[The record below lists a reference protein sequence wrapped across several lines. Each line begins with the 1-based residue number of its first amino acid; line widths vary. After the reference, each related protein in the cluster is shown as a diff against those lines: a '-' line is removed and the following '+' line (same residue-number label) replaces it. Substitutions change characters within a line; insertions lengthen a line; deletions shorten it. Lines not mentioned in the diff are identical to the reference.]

1 MRHSLI
7 SSLVVV
13 VCLVV
18 LGVPSFA
25 EEPATPADKSA
36 KPYSSST
43 TGASKDEVDQLRG
56 ALASQ
61 QKAMESQQ
69 KTIEELK
76 TMVSALAQRLGT
88 TDAHFLPASGTQ
100 GARVQTLGYPV
111 PSLEEAL
118 GVSAASGQTAQA
130 NLVHQ
135 KAPEK
140 KASNNLEWTVG
151 GTKVQLYGHSDV
163 SYDYV
168 DNGISSA
175 MTLTKYSPA
184 GLGGYTPQ
192 QMVARSNNGWL
203 GQVSSNLSYFGVRGS
218 HKINDYLT
226 GVFQFETEVM
236 MSDTPG
242 PTSDLQCK
250 YCLGSR
256 DTYVGVSGPWG
267 AVKLGKEDAPYKKTT
282 TGAFDPFIN
291 TIGDQRSIIGNSGG
305 DNRAEFMG
313 RVSHAIWYESPT
325 YKGLYASILFAPGQN
340 RSSDNGGYPRGEP
353 NCAGGNGAFTL
364 SLANKG
370 NVPEGADL
378 NSLIIPPDINPC
390 NDGAFGNVLSA
401 AATYRGYGLYA
412 FGGYEHHGQVNR
424 TGDLIG
430 VADEAAWKFG
440 LEYTFKKT
448 GTTPSFVYEKLKRY
462 GATALSA
469 AIGQPIVDPT
479 LNERS
484 RPNAT
489 WLALRQKL
497 TKKDTLN
504 FSWIYAGK
512 TPGDAGNC
520 APEAIPANCAGP
532 PFTPVN
538 TINNSANMYAV
549 GVKHTLSRNMSTY
562 FVYARQAN
570 HADAH
575 YDLGAIGHG
584 VVVDK
589 KDFAGSGFPGTRLQG
604 LSAGLTFDF

>member
-1 MRHSLI
+1 MRRSLI
-7 SSLVVV
+7 F
-13 VCLVV
+13 CLVV
-18 LGVPSFA
+18 FLVALTLPSFA
-25 EEPATPADKSA
+25 EEPATPADKPA
-36 KPYSSST
+36 KPYSSSAA
-43 TGASKDEVDQLRG
+43 GVSKDEVEQLRG

-69 KTIEELK
+69 QTIEELK
-76 TMVSALAQRLGT
+76 SMVSALAQRLGT
-88 TDAHFLPASGTQ
+88 TDARVLPASGTQ
-100 GARVQTLGYPV
+100 GAHVQTLGY
-111 PSLEEAL
+111 SM
-118 GVSAASGQTAQA
+118 SGDPLATLTSPGQS
-130 NLVHQ
+130 NLAPQ

-140 KASNNLEWTVG
+140 KPSNNLEWTVG
-151 GTKVQLYGHSDV
+151 GTKVQIYGHSDV

-168 DNGISSA
+168 DNGISAA
-175 MTLTKYSPA
+175 MEATSPFLGPA
-184 GLGGYTPQ
+184 G
-192 QMVARSNNGWL
+192 AFRANNGWL

-256 DTYVGVSGPWG
+256 DTYVGISGPWG
-267 AVKLGKEDAPYKKTT
+267 AIKLGKEDAPYKKTT
-282 TGAFDPFIN
+282 TGAFDPFLN
-291 TIGDQRSIIGNSGG
+291 SIGDARSIIGNSGG

-313 RVSHAIWYESPT
+313 RVSHAIWYETPT
-325 YKGLYASILFAPGQN
+325 HKGLYASILFAPNQN

-390 NDGAFGNVLSA
+390 NDGSFGNVLSA
-401 AATYRGYGLYA
+401 AVTYRGYGLYA

-424 TGDLIG
+424 TGDLVG
-430 VADEAAWKFG
+430 VADEAAWKVG

-462 GATALSA
+462 GATAVSA
-469 AIGQPIVDPT
+469 LDGQPIVDPT

-484 RPNAT
+484 RPTAT

-512 TPGDAGNC
+512 TPGDPGNC
-520 APEAIPANCAGP
+520 AAETAAPGTGCAGP
-532 PFTPVN
+532 ADFTPVN
-538 TINNSANMYAV
+538 TINNSTNMYAV

-575 YDLGAIGHG
+575 YDLGAVGHG
-584 VVVDK
+584 IVVDK
-589 KDFAGSGFPGTRLQG
+589 KDFLGTSFNGTRLQG

>member
-1 MRHSLI
+1 MRRSLI

-18 LGVPSFA
+18 LGLPSFA

-36 KPYSSST
+36 KPYSSSS
-43 TGASKDEVDQLRG
+43 TGATKEEVNQLRG

-61 QKAMESQQ
+61 QQTMASQQ

-76 TMVSALAQRLGT
+76 AMVSEMAQRLGT
-88 TDAHFLPASGTQ
+88 ADARVLPAAGTQ
-100 GARVQTLGYPV
+100 GARVQTLGYTA

-118 GVSAASGQTAQA
+118 YGAAATGQTA
-130 NLVHQ
+130 LVPQ
-135 KAPEK
+135 QAPEK
-140 KASNNLEWTVG
+140 KKEPDKFEFSYS
-151 GTKVQLYGHSDV
+151 GTKVQIYGHSDV

-168 DNGISSA
+168 TNGITSA
-175 MTLTKYSPA
+175 MTLATYSPA
-184 GLGGYTPQ
+184 GLGGFTPS

-256 DTYVGVSGPWG
+256 DTYVGISGPWG
-267 AVKLGKEDAPYKKTT
+267 AIKLGKEDAPYKKTT

-313 RVSHAIWYESPT
+313 RVSHAIWYETPT
-325 YKGLYASILFAPGQN
+325 HKGLYGSILFAPGQN
-340 RSSDNGGYPRGEP
+340 RSTDNGAYPRGEP

-364 SLANKG
+364 SFANKG
-370 NVPEGADL
+370 NVAEGADL
-378 NSLIIPPDINPC
+378 NSLIVPADINPC
-390 NDGAFGNVLSA
+390 NDGAFGNVVSA
-401 AATYRGYGLYA
+401 AVTYRGYGLYA
-412 FGGYEHHGQVNR
+412 FTGYEHHGQVNR
-424 TGDLIG
+424 MGDLVG
-430 VADEAAWKFG
+430 VADEAAWKIG
-440 LEYTFKKT
+440 GEYTIKAT

-462 GATALSA
+462 AATAISA
-469 AIGQPIVDPT
+469 TLGQPFMDPT

-489 WLALRQKL
+489 WLAIRQKL
-497 TKKDTLN
+497 TNKDTFN
-504 FSWIYAGK
+504 FSWIHAGK
-512 TPGDAGNC
+512 TPGDPGNC
-520 APEAIPANCAGP
+520 SPGITCALGDPA
-532 PFTPVN
+532 TPVN
-538 TINNSANMYAV
+538 SINNSSNMYAA
-549 GVKHTLSRNMSTY
+549 GVKHSWSRNMTSY

-570 HADAH
+570 HPDAH
-575 YDLGAIGHG
+575 YDLGAVGHG
-584 VVVDK
+584 LVVDK
-589 KDFAGSGFPGTRLQG
+589 KDFTGTSFNGTTLQG
-604 LSAGLTFDF
+604 LSAGVTFDF

>member
-1 MRHSLI
+1 MRRSLI
-7 SSLVVV
+7 TSLVVV
-13 VCLVV
+13 VCLGM
-18 LGVPSFA
+18 LGLPSFA

-36 KPYSSST
+36 KPYSSSA

-76 TMVSALAQRLGT
+76 TMVSVLAQRLGT

-100 GARVQTLGYPV
+100 GAHVQTLGYNVSGDPLGGLA
-111 PSLEEAL
+111 SL
-118 GVSAASGQTAQA
+118 GQTAQS
-130 NLVHQ
+130 NLVPQ
-135 KAPEK
+135 NAPEK
-140 KASNNLEWTVG
+140 KPSNNLEWTVG
-151 GTKVQLYGHSDV
+151 GTRVQIYGHSDV

-168 DNGISSA
+168 DNGISAA
-175 MTLTKYSPA
+175 MEATNPL
-184 GLGGYTPQ
+184 LGPTG
-192 QMVARSNNGWL
+192 AIRGNNGWL
-203 GQVSSNLSYFGVRGS
+203 GQLSSNLSYFGVRGS

-256 DTYVGVSGPWG
+256 DTYVGISGPWG
-267 AVKLGKEDAPYKKTT
+267 AIKMGKEDAPYKKTT
-282 TGAFDPFIN
+282 TGEFDPFIN

-313 RVSHAIWYESPT
+313 RVSHAIWYETPT
-325 YKGLYASILFAPGQN
+325 HKGLYASILFAPNQN

-364 SLANKG
+364 SWANRG
-370 NVPEGADL
+370 NVPEVVVGP
-378 NSLIIPPDINPC
+378 NTNPC

-401 AATYRGYGLYA
+401 AATYRGHGLYA
-412 FGGYEHHGQVNR
+412 FGGYEHHAQVNR
-424 TGDLIG
+424 LGDLVG

-440 LEYTFKKT
+440 GEYTIKAT
-448 GTTPSFVYEKLKRY
+448 GTTPSFVYEKLKHY
-462 GATALSA
+462 GATAISA
-469 AIGQPIVDPT
+469 ADGQPTVLPGLD
-479 LNERS
+479 ERS

-489 WLALRQKL
+489 WLAVRQKL
-497 TKKDTLN
+497 TKNDTLN

-512 TPGDAGNC
+512 TPGDPGFCTAFSEDGNTC
-520 APEAIPANCAGP
+520 LAAP
-532 PFTPVN
+532 PVH
-538 TINNSANMYAV
+538 TVNNSSNMYAA
-549 GVKHTLSRNMSTY
+549 GVKHRWSRNMTSY

-570 HADAH
+570 HPDAH
-575 YDLGAIGHG
+575 YDLGAVGHG
-584 VVVDK
+584 IVVDK
-589 KDFAGSGFPGTRLQG
+589 KDFTGFSFNGTRLQG
-604 LSAGLTFDF
+604 LSGGLTFDF

>member
-1 MRHSLI
+1 MSLGEENM
-7 SSLVVV
+7 SRFLTTSAVF
-13 VCLVV
+13 V
-18 LGVPSFA
+18 LFLLASGTRA
-25 EEPATPADKSA
+25 LWAQGDRPASGN
-36 KPYSSST
+36 SSSSSAS
-43 TGASKDEVDQLRG
+43 ASKQEVDELRSEV
-56 ALASQ
+56 AAQ
-61 QKAMESQQ
+61 QQ
-69 KTIEELK
+69 TIEELR
-76 TMVSALAQRLGT
+76 TMVQQLVKQQGSG
-88 TDAHFLPASGTQ
+88 DAHVVNAAIIQSQPGAGEEPLAVAQKSEKGAPSKTDSG
-100 GARVQTLGYPV
+100 
-111 PSLEEAL
+111 
-118 GVSAASGQTAQA
+118 
-130 NLVHQ
+130 
-135 KAPEK
+135 K
-140 KASNNLEWTVG
+140 LEWSVG
-151 GTKVQLYGHSDV
+151 GTKVQLYGHADV

-168 DNGISSA
+168 DNGISPA
-175 MTLTKYSPA
+175 MEATNPL
-184 GLGGYTPQ
+184 LGPTG
-192 QMVARSNNGWL
+192 AIRGNNGWL
-203 GQVSSNLSYFGVRGS
+203 GQLSSNLSYFGVRGS

-267 AVKLGKEDAPYKKTT
+267 AIKMGKEDAPYKKTT
-282 TGAFDPFIN
+282 TGAFDPFLN
-291 TIGDQRSIIGNSGG
+291 SIGDARSIMGNSGG

-340 RSSDNGGYPRGEP
+340 RSTDNSAYPRGEP

-364 SLANKG
+364 SFANKG

-378 NSLIIPPDINPC
+378 YGLVGPNINPC

-401 AATYRGYGLYA
+401 SATYRGYGLYA

-424 TGDLIG
+424 TGDLVG

-469 AIGQPIVDPT
+469 AIGQPIVDPR
-479 LNERS
+479 LNERT

-497 TKKDTLN
+497 TNKDTLN

-512 TPGDAGNC
+512 TPGDPGFCSAVSADGTTC
-520 APEAIPANCAGP
+520 TEFAAPVD
-532 PFTPVN
+532 TV
-538 TINNSANMYAV
+538 NNSTNMYAV
-549 GVKHTLSRNMSTY
+549 GVKHTLSRNLSTY

-575 YDLGAIGHG
+575 YDLGAVGHG
-584 VVVDK
+584 IVVDK
-589 KDFAGSGFPGTRLQG
+589 KDFTGSSFPGTRLQG
-604 LSAGLTFDF
+604 ISGGMTFDF

>member
-1 MRHSLI
+1 MRHSLMV
-7 SSLVVV
+7 SLVVYLIAV
-13 VCLVV
+13 GL
-18 LGVPSFA
+18 PSFA
-25 EEPATPADKSA
+25 GEAPNPADKSA
-36 KPYSSST
+36 KPYSSSS
-43 TGASKDEVDQLRG
+43 TGASKEEVQQLRSE
-56 ALASQ
+56 LASQ
-61 QKAMESQQ
+61 QETMASQQ

-76 TMVSALAQRLGT
+76 AMVSELAQRLGT
-88 TDAHFLPASGTQ
+88 TDARVLPAAGTQ
-100 GARVQTLGYPV
+100 GARVQTLGYTA
-111 PSLEEAL
+111 PSLEDAL
-118 GVSAASGQTAQA
+118 YGTAASGQPAQA
-130 NLVHQ
+130 VLSQ

-140 KASNNLEWTVG
+140 KKEPTTFEWHVA
-151 GTKVQLYGHSDV
+151 GTRMQIYGHSDV

-168 DNGISSA
+168 DNGITAA
-175 MTLTKYSPA
+175 MEATNPFLGPA
-184 GLGGYTPQ
+184 GAFRG
-192 QMVARSNNGWL
+192 NNGWL

-218 HKINDYLT
+218 HKINSYLS

-267 AVKLGKEDAPYKKTT
+267 AIKMGKEDAPYKKTT

-291 TIGDQRSIIGNSGG
+291 SIGDQRSIFGNSGG

-313 RVSHAIWYESPT
+313 RISHAIWYETPT
-325 YKGLYASILFAPGQN
+325 HKGLYASVLFAPGQN

-378 NSLIIPPDINPC
+378 NAALNAAGLASDTNPC
-390 NDGAFGNVLSA
+390 NDGSFGNVLSA
-401 AATYRGYGLYA
+401 AVTYRGYGLYA
-412 FGGYEHHGQVNR
+412 FTGYEHHGHVNR
-424 TGDLIG
+424 TGDVVG
-430 VADEAAWKFG
+430 VADEAAWKMG
-440 LEYTFKKT
+440 AEYTFKKT

-462 GATALSA
+462 GVASVSALD
-469 AIGQPIVDPT
+469 GQPINDPR

-489 WLALRQKL
+489 WLAVRQKL

-512 TPGDAGNC
+512 TPGDPGFCTTYDATGNIC
-520 APEAIPANCAGP
+520 LAAP
-532 PFTPVN
+532 PVH
-538 TINNSANMYAV
+538 TVNNSSNMYAA
-549 GVKHTLSRNMSTY
+549 GVKHVLSRNMTTY
-562 FVYARQAN
+562 FLYARQAN

-575 YDLGAIGHG
+575 YDLGAVGHG
-584 VVVDK
+584 LIVDK
-589 KDFAGSGFPGTRLQG
+589 KDFLGVGFTGTRIQG
-604 LSAGLTFDF
+604 ISGGLTFDF

>member
-18 LGVPSFA
+18 LGLPSFA

-36 KPYSSST
+36 KPYSSSS

-69 KTIEELK
+69 RTIEELK

-88 TDAHFLPASGTQ
+88 TDAHFLPAAGTQ
-100 GARVQTLGYPV
+100 GAHVQTLGYSVSGDPLGGLA
-111 PSLEEAL
+111 SL
-118 GVSAASGQTAQA
+118 GQTAQS
-130 NLVHQ
+130 NLVPQ

-140 KASNNLEWTVG
+140 KPSNNLEWTVG
-151 GTKVQLYGHSDV
+151 GTRVQIYGHSDV

-168 DNGISSA
+168 DNGITAA
-175 MTLTKYSPA
+175 MEATNPL
-184 GLGGYTPQ
+184 LGPTG
-192 QMVARSNNGWL
+192 AFRGNNGWL

-305 DNRAEFMG
+305 DNRAEFVG

-325 YKGLYASILFAPGQN
+325 YKGLYASILFAPNQN

-364 SLANKG
+364 SYANKG
-370 NVPEGADL
+370 NVSEGADL
-378 NSLIIPPDINPC
+378 YGLVGPNINPC

-462 GATALSA
+462 GATAVSA
-469 AIGQPIVDPT
+469 ADGQPIVDPT

-497 TKKDTLN
+497 TNKDTLN
-504 FSWIYAGK
+504 FSWIYSGK
-512 TPGDAGNC
+512 TPGDPGNC
-520 APEAIPANCAGP
+520 SPEALGNCPTGGP

-538 TINNSANMYAV
+538 TINNSSNMYAV

-575 YDLGAIGHG
+575 YDLGAVGHG
-584 VVVDK
+584 IVVDK
-589 KDFAGSGFPGTRLQG
+589 KDFTGTSFNGTRLQG
-604 LSAGLTFDF
+604 ISGGLTFDF

>member
-7 SSLVVV
+7 CSLVVY
-13 VCLVV
+13 LVG
-18 LGVPSFA
+18 LGLPCFA
-25 EEPATPADKSA
+25 AEPANPPDKSS
-36 KPYSSST
+36 KQESSSSAR
-43 TGASKDEVDQLRG
+43 ASKEEVEQLRG
-56 ALASQ
+56 ALAAQ

-76 TMVSALAQRLGT
+76 SMVSAMAQRMGT
-88 TDAHFLPASGTQ
+88 TDAHVLPAAGTQ
-100 GARVQTLGYPV
+100 GAHVQTLAYGLTPATE
-111 PSLEEAL
+111 PSGA
-118 GVSAASGQTAQA
+118 VASSGQTP
-130 NLVHQ
+130 LVPQ
-135 KAPEK
+135 KSPEK
-140 KASNNLEWTVG
+140 KPSNALEWTVG
-151 GTKVQLYGHSDV
+151 GTKVQIYGHSDV

-168 DNGISSA
+168 DNGISRA
-175 MTLTKYSPA
+175 MEATNPL
-184 GLGGYTPQ
+184 LGPTG
-192 QMVARSNNGWL
+192 AIRGNNGWL
-203 GQVSSNLSYFGVRGS
+203 GQLSSNLSYFGIRGS

-226 GVFQFETEVM
+226 GVFQFESEVM
-236 MSDTPG
+236 MTATPG

-256 DTYVGVSGPWG
+256 DTFVGVSGPWG
-267 AVKLGKEDAPYKKTT
+267 AIKMGKEDAPYKKTT
-282 TGAFDPFIN
+282 TGAFDPFLN
-291 TIGDQRSIIGNSGG
+291 SIGDARSIMGNSGG

-325 YKGLYASILFAPGQN
+325 YKGLSASLLFSPGQN

-378 NSLIIPPDINPC
+378 NSLIDPPDINPC
-390 NDGAFGNVLSA
+390 NDGAFGNVVSA
-401 AATYRGYGLYA
+401 SVTYRGYGLYA
-412 FGGYEHHGQVNR
+412 FTGYEHHGQTNR
-424 TGDLIG
+424 TGDLVG
-430 VADEAAWKFG
+430 VADESAWKAG

-462 GATALSA
+462 GATSLSA
-469 AIGQPIVDPT
+469 AIGQPLVDPT

-497 TKKDTLN
+497 TNKDTWN
-504 FSWIYAGK
+504 CSWIYSGK
-512 TPGDAGNC
+512 TPGDPGNC
-520 APEAIPANCAGP
+520 SPEALGNCPTGGP

-538 TINNSANMYAV
+538 TINNSSNMYAV

-575 YDLGAIGHG
+575 YDLGAVGHG
-584 VVVDK
+584 IVVDK
-589 KDFAGSGFPGTRLQG
+589 KDFLGTSFNGTRLQG
-604 LSAGLTFDF
+604 LSGGLTFDF

>member
-1 MRHSLI
+1 MRRSLI

-18 LGVPSFA
+18 LGLPSFA

-88 TDAHFLPASGTQ
+88 TDARVLPAAGTQ
-100 GARVQTLGYPV
+100 GAHVQTLGYSSSSDP
-111 PSLEEAL
+111 LAAL
-118 GVSAASGQTAQA
+118 ASMGQTAQT
-130 NLVHQ
+130 NLVPQ

-140 KASNNLEWTVG
+140 KPSNALEWTVG

-168 DNGISSA
+168 DNGISAA
-175 MTLTKYSPA
+175 MEATSPL
-184 GLGGYTPQ
+184 LGPTG
-192 QMVARSNNGWL
+192 AFRANNGWL

-236 MSDTPG
+236 MSATPG

-267 AVKLGKEDAPYKKTT
+267 AIKMGKEDAPYKKTT
-282 TGAFDPFIN
+282 TGAFDPFLN
-291 TIGDQRSIIGNSGG
+291 SIGDARSIIGNSGG

-325 YKGLYASILFAPGQN
+325 YKGLYASVLFAPGQN

-424 TGDLIG
+424 MGDLVG

-462 GATALSA
+462 GATAVSA
-469 AIGQPIVDPT
+469 ADGQPIVDPT

-497 TKKDTLN
+497 TNKDTLN
-504 FSWIYAGK
+504 FSWIYSGK
-512 TPGDAGNC
+512 TPGDPGNC
-520 APEAIPANCAGP
+520 APETAAPGTSCAGP
-532 PFTPVN
+532 ADFTPVN
-538 TINNSANMYAV
+538 SINNSSNMYAV

-575 YDLGAIGHG
+575 YDLGAVGHG
-584 VVVDK
+584 IVVDK
-589 KDFAGSGFPGTRLQG
+589 KDFLGTSFNGTRLQG
-604 LSAGLTFDF
+604 ISGGLTFDF

>member
-1 MRHSLI
+1 MRRSLI
-7 SSLVVV
+7 TSLVVV

-18 LGVPSFA
+18 LGLPSYA
-25 EEPATPADKSA
+25 EEPATPTDKSA
-36 KPYSSST
+36 KPYSSSAT
-43 TGASKDEVDQLRG
+43 SASKEDVQQLRG
-56 ALASQ
+56 ELASQ
-61 QKAMESQQ
+61 QQTMASQQ

-76 TMVSALAQRLGT
+76 AMVSEMAQRLGT
-88 TDAHFLPASGTQ
+88 IDARVLPTAGTQ
-100 GARVQTLGYPV
+100 GAQMKTLGYRV

-118 GVSAASGQTAQA
+118 YGAAASGQAAQA
-130 NLVHQ
+130 NLVNQ

-140 KASNNLEWTVG
+140 KPSNNLEWTVG
-151 GTKVQLYGHSDV
+151 GTKVQIYGHSDV

-168 DNGISSA
+168 DNGITAA
-175 MTLTKYSPA
+175 MEATNPL
-184 GLGGYTPQ
+184 LGSTG
-192 QMVARSNNGWL
+192 AFRGNNGWL

-256 DTYVGVSGPWG
+256 DTYVGISGPWG

-364 SLANKG
+364 SFANRG
-370 NVPEGADL
+370 NVPEVVVE
-378 NSLIIPPDINPC
+378 NINPC

-401 AATYRGYGLYA
+401 AATYRGHGLYA

-424 TGDLIG
+424 LGDLVG

-440 LEYTFKKT
+440 GEYTIKAT
-448 GTTPSFVYEKLKRY
+448 GTTPSFVYEKLKHY
-462 GATALSA
+462 GATAISA
-469 AIGQPIVDPT
+469 ADGQPTVLPGLD
-479 LNERS
+479 ERS

-489 WLALRQKL
+489 WLAVRQKL
-497 TKKDTLN
+497 TKDDTLN

-512 TPGDAGNC
+512 TPGDPGFCTTVSEDGNTC
-520 APEAIPANCAGP
+520 LAAL
-532 PFTPVN
+532 PVH
-538 TINNSANMYAV
+538 TVNNSSNMYAV
-549 GVKHTLSRNMSTY
+549 GVTHRWSRNMTSY

-570 HADAH
+570 HPDAH
-575 YDLGAIGHG
+575 YDLGAVGHG
-584 VVVDK
+584 IVVDK
-589 KDFAGSGFPGTRLQG
+589 KDFTGASFNGTTLQG

>member
-1 MRHSLI
+1 MRRSLI
-7 SSLVVV
+7 RSLVVV

-18 LGVPSFA
+18 LGLPSFA

-36 KPYSSST
+36 KPYSSSS
-43 TGASKDEVDQLRG
+43 TGASKEEVQQLRG
-56 ALASQ
+56 ELASQ
-61 QKAMESQQ
+61 QQTMASQQ

-76 TMVSALAQRLGT
+76 AMVSEMAQRLGT
-88 TDAHFLPASGTQ
+88 NDARVLPAAGTQ
-100 GARVQTLGYPV
+100 GARVQTLGYTV

-118 GVSAASGQTAQA
+118 YGGAASGQTAQTS
-130 NLVHQ
+130 LVPQ

-140 KASNNLEWTVG
+140 KPPDKFEFSYA
-151 GTKVQLYGHSDV
+151 GTKVQIYGHSDV

-175 MTLTKYSPA
+175 MTLATYSPA
-184 GLGGYTPQ
+184 GLGGFTPQ

-226 GVFQFETEVM
+226 GVFQFETEVL

-256 DTYVGVSGPWG
+256 DTYVGVSGLWG
-267 AVKLGKEDAPYKKTT
+267 AIKVGKEDAPYKKTT

-291 TIGDQRSIIGNSGG
+291 TIGDQRSIFGNSGG

-313 RVSHAIWYESPT
+313 RVSHAIWYETPT
-325 YKGLYASILFAPGQN
+325 HKGLYASILFAPNQN
-340 RSSDNGGYPRGEP
+340 RSSDNGAYPRGEP

-364 SLANKG
+364 SFANKG
-370 NVPEGADL
+370 NVPEALVDE
-378 NSLIIPPDINPC
+378 NINPC

-412 FGGYEHHGQVNR
+412 FGGYEHHAHVNR
-424 TGDLIG
+424 LGDLVG
-430 VADEAAWKFG
+430 VADEAAWKVG
-440 LEYTFKKT
+440 GEYTIKAT
-448 GTTPSFVYEKLKRY
+448 GTTPSFVYEKLKHY
-462 GATALSA
+462 GATAISA
-469 AIGQPIVDPT
+469 ADGQPVVDPI

-484 RPNAT
+484 RPTAT
-489 WLALRQKL
+489 WLAVRQKL
-497 TKKDTLN
+497 TKNDTLN

-512 TPGDAGNC
+512 TPGDPGNC
-520 APEAIPANCAGP
+520 APETAAPDTACAGP
-532 PFTPVN
+532 ADFTPVN
-538 TINNSANMYAV
+538 SINNSSNMVAV
-549 GVKHTLSRNMSTY
+549 GLKHSWSRNMTSY

-570 HADAH
+570 HPDAH
-575 YDLGAIGHG
+575 YDLGAVGHG
-584 VVVDK
+584 LIVDK
-589 KDFAGSGFPGTRLQG
+589 KDFTGTSFNGTTLQG
-604 LSAGLTFDF
+604 LSAGVTFDF

>member
-18 LGVPSFA
+18 LGLPSFA

-36 KPYSSST
+36 KPYSSSA

-88 TDAHFLPASGTQ
+88 TEAHFLPTTGTQ
-100 GARVQTLGYPV
+100 GAHVQTLGYTV

-118 GVSAASGQTAQA
+118 YGATASGQTAQA

-140 KASNNLEWTVG
+140 KPSNNLEWTVG
-151 GTKVQLYGHSDV
+151 GTKVQIYGHSDV

-168 DNGISSA
+168 DNGISAA
-175 MTLTKYSPA
+175 MEATNPL
-184 GLGGYTPQ
+184 LGPTG
-192 QMVARSNNGWL
+192 AFRGNNGWL

-256 DTYVGVSGPWG
+256 DTYVGLEGPWG
-267 AVKLGKEDAPYKKTT
+267 AIKLGKEDAPYKKTT

-325 YKGLYASILFAPGQN
+325 YKGLYASILFAPNQN

-364 SLANKG
+364 SWANRG
-370 NVPEGADL
+370 NVPEVVVGP
-378 NSLIIPPDINPC
+378 NTNPC

-424 TGDLIG
+424 IGDLVG

-462 GATALSA
+462 GATAVSA
-469 AIGQPIVDPT
+469 ADGQPIVDPR

-497 TKKDTLN
+497 TNKDTLN

-512 TPGDAGNC
+512 TPGDPGFCTAVSEDGNTC
-520 APEAIPANCAGP
+520 TDALPLK
-532 PFTPVN
+532 TV
-538 TINNSANMYAV
+538 NNSTNMYAV
-549 GVKHTLSRNMSTY
+549 GLKHTLSRNMSTY

-570 HADAH
+570 HLDAH
-575 YDLGAIGHG
+575 YDLGSTGHG
-584 VVVDK
+584 IVVDK
-589 KDFAGSGFPGTRLQG
+589 KDFTGASFNGTRLQG
-604 LSAGLTFDF
+604 ISAGLTFDF

>member
-1 MRHSLI
+1 MRRSLI
-7 SSLVVV
+7 TPLAVV

-18 LGVPSFA
+18 LGLPSFS
-25 EEPATPADKSA
+25 EEPATPADKPA
-36 KPYSSST
+36 KPYSSSSA
-43 TGASKDEVDQLRG
+43 GASKEEVQQLRG
-56 ALASQ
+56 ELASQ
-61 QKAMESQQ
+61 QETMASQQ

-88 TDAHFLPASGTQ
+88 TEAHFLPANGTQ
-100 GARVQTLGYPV
+100 GAHVQTLGYSTSTDP
-111 PSLEEAL
+111 LAAL
-118 GVSAASGQTAQA
+118 ASMGQSAQA
-130 NLVHQ
+130 NLVHE

-140 KASNNLEWTVG
+140 KPSNNLEWTVG
-151 GTKVQLYGHSDV
+151 GTKVQIYGHSDV

-168 DNGISSA
+168 DNGISAA
-175 MTLTKYSPA
+175 MEATSPF
-184 GLGGYTPQ
+184 LGPTG
-192 QMVARSNNGWL
+192 AIRGNNGWL
-203 GQVSSNLSYFGVRGS
+203 GQLSSNLSYFGVRGS

-226 GVFQFETEVM
+226 GVFQFESEVM
-236 MSDTPG
+236 MTATPG

-256 DTYVGVSGPWG
+256 DTFVGVSGPWG
-267 AVKLGKEDAPYKKTT
+267 AIKMGKEDAPYKKTT
-282 TGAFDPFIN
+282 TGAFDPFLN
-291 TIGDQRSIIGNSGG
+291 SIGDARSIMGNSGG

-325 YKGLYASILFAPGQN
+325 YKGLYASVLFAPGQN

-378 NSLIIPPDINPC
+378 NSLIVPPDINPC
-390 NDGAFGNVLSA
+390 NDGAFGNVASA
-401 AATYRGYGLYA
+401 AVTYRGYGLYA
-412 FGGYEHHGQVNR
+412 FTGYEHHGQTNR
-424 TGDLIG
+424 TGDLVG
-430 VADEAAWKFG
+430 VADEAAWKAG

-462 GATALSA
+462 GATSLSA

-497 TKKDTLN
+497 TNKDTLN
-504 FSWIYAGK
+504 FSWIYSGK
-512 TPGDAGNC
+512 TPGDPGNC
-520 APEAIPANCAGP
+520 APETVAPGTSCAGP
-532 PFTPVN
+532 ADFTPVN
-538 TINNSANMYAV
+538 SINDSSNMYAV

-575 YDLGAIGHG
+575 YDLGAVGHG
-584 VVVDK
+584 IVVDK
-589 KDFAGSGFPGTRLQG
+589 KDFLGTSFNGTRLQG
-604 LSAGLTFDF
+604 LSGGLTFDF